1 MHTLNIN
8 GEKITDMQEI
18 LNYEVQFYKDLYSS
32 NNIDDTNINSM
43 LNNTVFETTLSKDD
57 ADICDGQIS
66 LDEITKAIF
75 NMKHNKSPG
84 LSGISIEFYQTFWN
98 KIKYLVLNSMNEGSI
113 KGEQSPLQKQGVISL
128 LYKKGNP
135 ENLENWRPISLL
147 NTDYKIITR
156 VLATRLQ
163 KLLPKI
169 ISMDQQGYLKNRYIG
184 YNIRQIQDIIDYTE
198 KLDIEGAI
206 LFLDFRKAFDTV
218 SWNFLFSVLKKFGFN
233 QSFIDWIKT
242 IYNNCSSSIMN
253 NGWRSNFF
261 NLHKGLRQGCP
272 SSALLFILVAEV
284 MAFNIRNNENIHGI
298 KVTINNIVK
307 NIKLTQLAD
316 DTTLFLSRKEEI
328 GIALDIIETFGK
340 HSWLILNRNKT
351 EGLWIGKLKS
361 CLD

>member
-1 MHTLNIN
+1 
-8 GEKITDMQEI
+8 
-18 LNYEVQFYKDLYSS
+18 
-32 NNIDDTNINSM
+32 
-43 LNNTVFETTLSKDD
+43 
-57 ADICDGQIS
+57 
-66 LDEITKAIF
+66 
-75 NMKHNKSPG
+75 
-84 LSGISIEFYQTFWN
+84 
-98 KIKYLVLNSMNEGSI
+98 
-113 KGEQSPLQKQGVISL
+113 
-128 LYKKGNP
+128 
-135 ENLENWRPISLL
+135 
-147 NTDYKIITR
+147 
-156 VLATRLQ
+156 
-163 KLLPKI
+163 
-169 ISMDQQGYLKNRYIG
+169 
-184 YNIRQIQDIIDYTE
+184 
-198 KLDIEGAI
+198 
-206 LFLDFRKAFDTV
+206 
-218 SWNFLFSVLKKFGFN
+218 
-233 QSFIDWIKT
+233 
-242 IYNNCSSSIMN
+242 MN